1 MTQTGQQHQ
10 APDTDNVLEFPE
22 THDQARRRHRRVW
35 WISGAGL
42 LVLLAALGAVLYFS
56 PVLAIT
62 TVKVAGTD
70 LLAQERAEELLEP
83 VRGRPLP
90 QVGQRTVEDL
100 LSGEP
105 AVDTVRVHAEPPQD
119 LSVEV
124 VEHEPVAMVPDGGD
138 RTLYSAA
145 GAALATVPEDRAAAY
160 QLPIVASAADISDP
174 AVFDAITSVLGTLP
188 ESIRTRMESA
198 SAETIDSVTLTLTD
212 GRTVLWGNPE
222 QGARKAQVLEALLK
236 VPENEEDPVRE
247 FDVSTP
253 DRPVT
258 R

>member
-1 MTQTGQQHQ
+1 MSETGQPGGPT
-10 APDTDNVLEFPE
+10 ADNVLEFPE
-22 THDQARRRHRRVW
+22 THGQARRRHRRVW

-42 LVLLAALGAVLYFS
+42 VALLAVLSAVLYFS

-62 TVKVAGTD
+62 TVTVSGTD
-70 LLAQERAEELLEP
+70 LLARDRAVELLQP
-83 VRGRPLP
+83 VRDRPLP
-90 QVGQRTVEDL
+90 QVGQRTVEEL
-100 LSGEP
+100 LADEP
-105 AVDTVRVHAEPPQD
+105 AVDTVRVHAAPPHD

-124 VEHEPVAMVPDGGD
+124 VEHEPVAMVHDGVD
-138 RTLYSAA
+138 RILYSAT
-145 GAALATVPEDRAAAY
+145 GTALATLPRDRAAAY
-160 QLPIVASAADISDP
+160 HLPSVASAEDVRDP
-174 AVFDAITSVLGTLP
+174 EVFDAITSVLGTLP
-188 ESIRTRMESA
+188 ESIRTHMKSA

-222 QGARKAQVLEALLK
+222 QGPRKAQVLQALLK
-236 VPENEEDPVRE
+236 VPEDEQAPIRE

>member
-1 MTQTGQQHQ
+1 MTETEQQQ
-10 APDTDNVLEFPE
+10 GAPAADNILEFPE
-22 THDQARRRHRRVW
+22 THRQARRRHRRVW
-35 WISGAGL
+35 WISGAA
-42 LVLLAALGAVLYFS
+42 LVTLLAVLSAVLYFS

-62 TVKVAGTD
+62 TVTVSGTE
-70 LLAQERAEELLEP
+70 LLAQGRAVELLQP
-83 VRGRPLP
+83 VRDRPLP

-100 LSGEP
+100 LAGEP
-105 AVDTVRVHAEPPQD
+105 AVDTVRVQAEPPHG

-124 VEHEPVAMVPDGGD
+124 VEHQPVAMVHDGAD
-138 RTLYSAA
+138 RILYSAA
-145 GAALATVPEDRAAAY
+145 GTALATLPEDRAGAY
-160 QLPIVASAADISDP
+160 HLPSVASAEDVKDP
-174 AVFDAITSVLGTLP
+174 EVFDAITSVLGTLP
-188 ESIRTRMESA
+188 ESIRTLMESA

-222 QGARKAQVLEALLK
+222 HGPRKAQVLEALLK
-236 VPENEEDPVRE
+236 VPENEEAPVRE

>member
-1 MTQTGQQHQ
+1 MSETGQPGGPT
-10 APDTDNVLEFPE
+10 ADNVLEFPE
-22 THDQARRRHRRVW
+22 THGQARRRHRRVW

-42 LVLLAALGAVLYFS
+42 VALLAVLSAVLYFS

-62 TVKVAGTD
+62 TVTVSGTD
-70 LLAQERAEELLEP
+70 LLARDRAVELLQP
-83 VRGRPLP
+83 VRDRPLP
-90 QVGQRTVEDL
+90 QVGQRTVEEL
-100 LSGEP
+100 LADEP
-105 AVDTVRVHAEPPQD
+105 AVDTVRVHAAPPHD

-124 VEHEPVAMVPDGGD
+124 VEHEPVAMVHDGVD
-138 RTLYSAA
+138 RILYSAT
-145 GAALATVPEDRAAAY
+145 GTALATLPRDRAAAY
-160 QLPIVASAADISDP
+160 HLPSVASAEDVRDP
-174 AVFDAITSVLGTLP
+174 KVFDAITSVLGTLP
-188 ESIRTRMESA
+188 ESIRAHMKSA

-222 QGARKAQVLEALLK
+222 QGPRKAQVLQALLK
-236 VPENEEDPVRE
+236 VPEDEQAPIRE

>member
-1 MTQTGQQHQ
+1 MTETEQQQ
-10 APDTDNVLEFPE
+10 GSPTADNVVEFPE
-22 THDQARRRHRRVW
+22 THGQVRRRHRRVW
-35 WISGAGL
+35 WISGAG
-42 LVLLAALGAVLYFS
+42 VVALLAVLSAVLYFS

-62 TVKVAGTD
+62 TVTVSGTD
-70 LLAQERAEELLEP
+70 LLAEDRAEELLQP
-83 VRGRPLP
+83 VRDRPLP

-100 LSGEP
+100 LAGEP
-105 AVDTVRVHAEPPQD
+105 AVDTVRVHAKPPHD

-124 VEHEPVAMVPDGGD
+124 VEHEPVAMVHQGGE
-138 RTLYSAA
+138 RILYSAA
-145 GAALATVPEDRAAAY
+145 GTALATLPADRAADY
-160 QLPIVASAADISDP
+160 QLPSVASGDDVSDP
-174 AVFDAITSVLGTLP
+174 EVFDAITSVLGTLP

-198 SAETIDSVTLTLTD
+198 TAQTVDSVTLTLTD

-222 QGARKAQVLEALLK
+222 QGPRKAQVLEALLK
-236 VPENEEDPVRE
+236 VPENEEEPVQE

>member
-1 MTQTGQQHQ
+1 MSETGQ
-10 APDTDNVLEFPE
+10 PGDTPADNVLEFPE
-22 THDQARRRHRRVW
+22 THGQARRRHRRVW

-42 LVLLAALGAVLYFS
+42 VALLAVLSAVLYFS

-62 TVKVAGTD
+62 TVTVSGTD
-70 LLAQERAEELLEP
+70 LLPRDRAVELLQP
-83 VRGRPLP
+83 VRDRPLP
-90 QVGQRTVEDL
+90 QVGQRTVEEL
-100 LSGEP
+100 LAEEP
-105 AVDTVRVHAEPPQD
+105 AVDTVRVHAEPPHD

-124 VEHEPVAMVPDGGD
+124 VEHEPVAMVHDGAD
-138 RTLYSAA
+138 RILYSAA
-145 GAALATVPEDRAAAY
+145 GTALATLPRDRAADY
-160 QLPIVASAADISDP
+160 HLPSVASAEDVRDP
-174 AVFDAITSVLGTLP
+174 EVFDAITSVLGTLP

-198 SAETIDSVTLTLTD
+198 SAETVDSVTLTLTD

-222 QGARKAQVLEALLK
+222 QGPRKAQVLQALLK
-236 VPENEEDPVRE
+236 VPEDEQAPIRE

>member
-1 MTQTGQQHQ
+1 MSETGQPG
-10 APDTDNVLEFPE
+10 APTADNVLEFPE
-22 THDQARRRHRRVW
+22 THGQARRRHRRVW

-42 LVLLAALGAVLYFS
+42 VVLLAVLSAVLYFS

-62 TVKVAGTD
+62 TVTVSGTD
-70 LLAQERAEELLEP
+70 LLARDRAVELLQP

-90 QVGQRTVEDL
+90 QVGQRTVEEL
-100 LSGEP
+100 LADEP
-105 AVDTVRVHAEPPQD
+105 AVDTVRVHAEPPHG

-124 VEHEPVAMVPDGGD
+124 VEHEPVAMVHDGAD
-138 RTLYSAA
+138 RILYSAT
-145 GAALATVPEDRAAAY
+145 GTALAILPRDRATAY
-160 QLPIVASAADISDP
+160 QLPSVASAEDVRDP
-174 AVFDAITSVLGTLP
+174 EVFDAITSVLGTLP
-188 ESIRTRMESA
+188 ESIRTRMKSA

-222 QGARKAQVLEALLK
+222 QGPRKAQVLEALLK
-236 VPENEEDPVRE
+236 VPQDDQAPIRE